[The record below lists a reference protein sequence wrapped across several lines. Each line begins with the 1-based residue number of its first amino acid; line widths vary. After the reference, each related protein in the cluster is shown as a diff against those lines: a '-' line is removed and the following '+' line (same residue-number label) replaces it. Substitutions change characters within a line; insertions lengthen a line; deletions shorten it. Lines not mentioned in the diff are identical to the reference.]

1 MSERNMLSRVGA
13 VELGMGHGEEI
24 FGVFGWVAAM
34 SSGKIACGSATGW
47 TGRGE
52 SGDWGAK
59 ECLGTAQV
67 LEEAG
72 ENERLFFFGGLVVQ
86 QMLQA
91 LRDRGKRQDLFR
103 HDGTRRQALV
113 PRFEHWCG
121 PQELALVHLV
131 AKAIVRGWS

>member
-1 MSERNMLSRVGA
+1 MNWAWVMGRRFLAFSGGWRRCLRGKSPVDRRLGGQVGVSRG
-13 VELGMGHGEEI
+13 
-24 FGVFGWVAAM
+24 
-34 SSGKIACGSATGW
+34 TG
-47 TGRGE
+47 
-52 SGDWGAK
+52 GAK

-72 ENERLFFFGGLVVQ
+72 ENERLFFFGGLAVQ

-113 PRFEHWCG
+113 PRFEHWRG